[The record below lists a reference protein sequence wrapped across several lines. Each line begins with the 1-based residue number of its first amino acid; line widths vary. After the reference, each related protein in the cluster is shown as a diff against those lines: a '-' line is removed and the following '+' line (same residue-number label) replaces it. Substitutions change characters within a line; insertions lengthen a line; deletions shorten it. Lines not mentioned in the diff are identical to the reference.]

1 MYSKVNSKTPM
12 FTAEKG
18 FLHKAAKH
26 GDGRTSLRFTS
37 PKARGLRYLLVK
49 SIGSEIWGR

>member
-1 MYSKVNSKTPM
+1 MYSKANSKMPV

-37 PKARGLRYLLVK
+37 PKARGLGYLLVK